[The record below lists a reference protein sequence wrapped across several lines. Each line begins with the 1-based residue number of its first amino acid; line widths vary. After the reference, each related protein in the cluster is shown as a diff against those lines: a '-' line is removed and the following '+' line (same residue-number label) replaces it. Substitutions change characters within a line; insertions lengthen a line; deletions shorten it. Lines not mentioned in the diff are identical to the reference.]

1 MQRPQQPRVPKSQL
15 QPGPKVEGPCAS
27 PQAYLVDPLKPQ
39 SLGKEQQV
47 RRSAAP
53 PSARSLGLRK
63 GLPGGKRPG
72 NHTKTPQDL
81 RKMGSPPKECRQC
94 REAEEEQRWVQVV
107 WAGCACWAMLDL
119 GCPTATHRSL
129 LSFPHQGRRR
139 TESSGDTEDCRQD
152 YMSWHHPLI
161 CSAPQAQP
169 SHRIQALSL
178 HHSPAEQRHCSEQLA
193 VSAEE
198 QESLSPGADRGS
210 TAPSQVISGADN
222 HMPLPVPAFE
232 LGCGII
238 SAFPVNTSRCLEPDP
253 SAAHPCCLPL
263 PPPPPMPPHP
273 ASPPGP
279 NHLHSDH
286 DHDSE
291 VSTVSHSGPQL
302 PSRPLPPQVPELA
315 ATSAVIAARD
325 VLRSLRSHIR
335 GPAGLCVEGA
345 LNGAQ
350 EPAEALKPGPA
361 GAALQRSGMMDMAMG
376 METRDPSPLTR
387 MVLSRG
393 PRDHL
398 APHPQQV
405 SQKLD
410 SESTTG
416 ADEALPFHTC
426 PAPFT
431 SSSCPV
437 FRLTGT
443 WAAAARAGAV
453 GSRPGTTPALR
464 ARSRVPASVRA
475 VGMAARSARPARR
488 GLLAL
493 ALCLCLFWGP
503 LAAVSQKPGAGCP
516 SRCLCFR
523 TTVRCMH
530 LLLEAVPAVAPQT
543 SILDDGSLPLNRGG
557 SAGPWVW
564 ALAPQPLH
572 GRATPP
578 CGSHGAQAPRD
589 LMRCPDSVPPLSGAY
604 SSVRQERNGESLLV
618 AVDLRFNRIREIQPG
633 AFRRLRSLN
642 TLLTYVC
649 RLLNNNQIKSIPSGA
664 FEDLEN
670 LKYLYLHF
678 NQIETL
684 DPESF
689 QHLPKLERLRL
700 DSNALRCDCEIL
712 WLADLLK
719 AYAQSGNAQAAATCE
734 LPRRV
739 QGRSVATITPEELDC
754 ERPRITSE
762 PQDADVTL
770 GNTVFFTCRA
780 EGNPKPE
787 IIWLRNNNELS
798 MRSDSRLNLL
808 GDGTLMIQNARETDQ
823 GVYQCMAKNAA
834 GEAKTQEVTLRYFGS
849 PARPAFVIQPQNTEV
864 LVGESVTLECSA
876 TGHPPPHISWTRG
889 DHTPLPEDPRIS
901 ITQSGGL
908 YIQEVVQEDGGEYT
922 CFATNSV
929 DRVQASALIIVQAL
943 PGFTVTP
950 RDRAVIEGQT
960 VDFQCEAN
968 GYPQPV
974 IAWTK
979 GGSQLSV
986 DRRHLV
992 LSSGTL
998 RISDVRLHDQGQYEC
1013 QAVNIIGSQRV
1024 VAHLTVQPRVTPVFT
1039 STPSD
1044 VTVEVGSNTQL
1055 PCSAQGEPEPA
1066 ITWNKDG
1073 VQVTESGKF
1082 HVSPEGFLTIN
1093 DVGTADAGRYECV
1106 ARNTIG
1112 QASVSVVLGVNV
1124 PDVSRNGDPF
1134 VATSIVEAI
1143 ATVDRAI
1150 NSTRTH
1156 LFDSR
1161 PRSPNDLLALFRYPR
1176 DPYTVEQARA
1186 GEIFERTLQ
1195 LIQEHVRHGLMVDLN
1210 GTSYHY
1216 NDLVSPQYLSLI
1228 ANLSGCTAHRRVNNC
1243 SDMCFHQKYRTHDGT
1258 CNNLQHPMWG
1268 ASLTAFERLL
1278 TPVYENGFNTP
1289 RGVSPERRYH
1299 GFPLPLP
1306 RLVSTA
1312 LIGSEAITP
1321 DEQFTH
1327 MLMQWGQFLDHDLD
1341 STVAALSQARF
1352 SDGQHCSLVCGNE
1365 PPCFSVAIPPNDPRV
1380 RGGARCMFF
1389 VRSSPVC
1396 GSGMTSLLMNSVLPR
1411 EQINQLTSYIDASNV
1426 YGSSEHEARALR
1438 DLASQRGLLRQGVVQ
1453 RSGKPLLPFAAGP
1466 PTECMR
1472 DENES
1477 PIPCFLAGD
1486 HRANEQ
1492 LGLTSMHTLWFR
1504 EHNRVAAE
1512 LLTLNPHWDGD
1523 TLYHE
1528 ARKVVGAQMQHI
1540 TYAHWL
1546 PKVLGEAGMRMLGTY
1561 HGYQPGV
1568 NAGIFNAFA
1577 TAAFRFGHT
1586 LVNPVLQR
1594 LDEHFRPIPQG
1605 HLPLHKAFFSPS
1617 RLVGEGG
1624 IDPLLRGLFGVAGKM
1639 RVPSQLLN
1647 TELTER
1653 LFSMAHTVALD
1664 LAAINIQRGRDHGIP
1679 PYHDFR
1685 VYCNLSAAHS
1695 FEDLKNEIKD
1705 PEIREK
1711 LRRLYGS
1718 PLSIDLFPALVVE
1731 DLVPGSR
1738 LGPTL
1743 MCLLST
1749 QFRRLRDGD
1758 RLWYENPGV
1767 FSPAQLTQIRQTS
1780 LARILCDNSDNIT
1793 RVQQDV
1799 FRVAEFP
1806 HGYSSCDEIPRVDLR
1821 VWQDC
1826 CEDCRTRGQFNAFS
1840 YHFRGRRSLD
1850 VSYQEDRMAEGAVD
1864 HRGTHASRRAGKHSE
1879 QPRNATAPSL
1889 EHLKVPGTND
1899 FKEFV
1904 LEMQKTITDLRR
1916 QIKKLE
1922 SRLSTSECADADGE
1936 PHAEGSSWKK
1946 DSCTSCECHHSVSP
1960 KKCLRDVPAS
1970 QATEQVCRQVQSVL

>member
-1 MQRPQQPRVPKSQL
+1 MAV
-15 QPGPKVEGPCAS
+15 
-27 PQAYLVDPLKPQ
+27 
-39 SLGKEQQV
+39 
-47 RRSAAP
+47 
-53 PSARSLGLRK
+53 
-63 GLPGGKRPG
+63 
-72 NHTKTPQDL
+72 
-81 RKMGSPPKECRQC
+81 
-94 REAEEEQRWVQVV
+94 
-107 WAGCACWAMLDL
+107 
-119 GCPTATHRSL
+119 
-129 LSFPHQGRRR
+129 
-139 TESSGDTEDCRQD
+139 
-152 YMSWHHPLI
+152 HP
-161 CSAPQAQP
+161 
-169 SHRIQALSL
+169 
-178 HHSPAEQRHCSEQLA
+178 
-193 VSAEE
+193 
-198 QESLSPGADRGS
+198 
-210 TAPSQVISGADN
+210 
-222 HMPLPVPAFE
+222 
-232 LGCGII
+232 
-238 SAFPVNTSRCLEPDP
+238 
-253 SAAHPCCLPL
+253 
-263 PPPPPMPPHP
+263 
-273 ASPPGP
+273 
-279 NHLHSDH
+279 
-286 DHDSE
+286 
-291 VSTVSHSGPQL
+291 
-302 PSRPLPPQVPELA
+302 
-315 ATSAVIAARD
+315 
-325 VLRSLRSHIR
+325 
-335 GPAGLCVEGA
+335 
-345 LNGAQ
+345 
-350 EPAEALKPGPA
+350 
-361 GAALQRSGMMDMAMG
+361 
-376 METRDPSPLTR
+376 
-387 MVLSRG
+387 
-393 PRDHL
+393 
-398 APHPQQV
+398 
-405 SQKLD
+405 
-410 SESTTG
+410 
-416 ADEALPFHTC
+416 
-426 PAPFT
+426 
-431 SSSCPV
+431 
-437 FRLTGT
+437 
-443 WAAAARAGAV
+443 
-453 GSRPGTTPALR
+453 
-464 ARSRVPASVRA
+464 
-475 VGMAARSARPARR
+475 ARPARPC
-488 GLLAL
+488 LLAL
-493 ALCLCLFWGP
+493 VMCCCWGV
-503 LAAVSQKPGAGCP
+503 LAVVAQKPGNGCP

-543 SILDDGSLPLNRGG
+543 SILD
-557 SAGPWVW
+557 
-564 ALAPQPLH
+564 
-572 GRATPP
+572 
-578 CGSHGAQAPRD
+578 
-589 LMRCPDSVPPLSGAY
+589 
-604 SSVRQERNGESLLV
+604 
-618 AVDLRFNRIREIQPG
+618 LRFNRIREIQPG
-633 AFRRLRSLN
+633 AFKGLRNLN
-642 TLLTYVC
+642 TL
-649 RLLNNNQIKSIPSGA
+649 LLNNNQIKSIPSGS

-689 QHLPKLERLRL
+689 QHLPKLERLFLHNNRITYLVPGTFNHLESMKRLRL

-719 AYAQSGNAQAAATCE
+719 TYARSGNAQAAATCE
-734 LPRRV
+734 YPRRI

-798 MRSDSRLNLL
+798 MAADSRLNLL
-808 GDGTLMIQNARETDQ
+808 DDGTLMIQNTREADQ
-823 GVYQCMAKNAA
+823 GVYQCMAKNVA
-834 GEAKTQEVTLRYFGS
+834 GEAKTQGVTLRYFGS

-876 TGHPPPHISWTRG
+876 TGHPPPRITWTRG
-889 DHTPLPEDPRIS
+889 DGTPLPVDPRVS
-901 ITQSGGL
+901 ITPSGGL
-908 YIQEVVQEDGGEYT
+908 YIQNVVQEDSGEYT
-922 CFATNSV
+922 CFAANTVDSV
-929 DRVQASALIIVQAL
+929 HATAFIIVQAL
-943 PGFTVTP
+943 PQFTVTP
-950 RDRAVIEGQT
+950 QDRAVTEGQT
-960 VDFQCEAN
+960 VDFHCEAK

-979 GGSQLSV
+979 GGSPLSV

-998 RISDVRLHDQGQYEC
+998 RISSVALHDQGQYEC

-1024 VAHLTVQPRVTPVFT
+1024 TAHLTVQARVTPVFA
-1039 STPSD
+1039 SVPSD
-1044 VTVEVGSNTQL
+1044 VTAEVGSSVQL
-1055 PCSAQGEPEPA
+1055 PCSSQGEPEPA

-1082 HVSPEGFLTIN
+1082 HISPEGFLTIH

-1106 ARNTIG
+1106 ARNTMG
-1112 QASVSVVLGVNV
+1112 QASVSMLLSVNV

-1195 LIQEHVRHGLMVDLN
+1195 LIQEHVRHGLLVDLN
-1210 GTSYHY
+1210 GTGYHY
-1216 NDLVSPQYLSLI
+1216 NDLVSPQYLGLI

-1268 ASLTAFERLL
+1268 ASMTAFERLL
-1278 TPVYENGFNTP
+1278 KAVYENGFNTP
-1289 RGVSPERRYH
+1289 RGIDPSRRYH
-1299 GFPLPLP
+1299 GHPLPVP

-1312 LIGSEAITP
+1312 LIGTEAVTP

-1341 STVAALSQARF
+1341 STVVALSQASF
-1352 SDGQHCSLVCGNE
+1352 SDGQHCSATCSSD
-1365 PPCFSVAIPPNDPRV
+1365 PPCFSVAIPPDDPRA
-1380 RGGARCMFF
+1380 RSGARCMFF

-1396 GSGMTSLLMNSVLPR
+1396 GSGMTSLLMNSVYPR

-1426 YGSSEHEARALR
+1426 YGSSEHEARAIR
-1438 DLASQRGLLRQGVVQ
+1438 DLASQRGLLRQGIVQ

-1512 LLTLNPHWDGD
+1512 LLALNPHWDGD
-1523 TLYHE
+1523 TIYHE
-1528 ARKVVGAQMQHI
+1528 ARKVVGAQVQHI
-1540 TYAHWL
+1540 TYQHWL
-1546 PKVLGEAGMRMLGTY
+1546 PKVLGEAGMKMLGEY
-1561 HGYQPGV
+1561 RGYDPGV
-1568 NAGIFNAFA
+1568 NAGIVNAFA

-1586 LVNPVLQR
+1586 LINPVLQR
-1594 LDEHFRPIPQG
+1594 LDENFQPIAHG
-1605 HLPLHKAFFSPS
+1605 HVPLHKAFFSPF
-1617 RLVGEGG
+1617 RIVNEGG
-1624 IDPLLRGLFGVAGKM
+1624 IDPLLRGLIGVAGKM

-1685 VYCNLSAAHS
+1685 AYCNLSAAHT
-1695 FEDLKNEIKD
+1695 FEGLKNEIKN

-1718 PLSIDLFPALVVE
+1718 PLNIDLFPALMVE

-1749 QFRRLRDGD
+1749 QFKRLRDGD

-1767 FSPAQLTQIRQTS
+1767 FSPAQLTQIKQTS
-1780 LARILCDNSDNIT
+1780 LARILCDNADNIT
-1793 RVQQDV
+1793 RVQRDV

-1806 HGYSSCDEIPRVDLR
+1806 HGYSSCAEVPRMDLR

-1840 YHFRGRRSLD
+1840 YHFRGRRSLEF
-1850 VSYQEDRMAEGAVD
+1850 SYQEDGPAREAGPAKMPS
-1864 HRGTHASRRAGKHSE
+1864 RGR
-1879 QPRNATAPSL
+1879 QPGMRLSNATATSL
-1889 EHLKVPGTND
+1889 ERPQVPGTGD
-1899 FKEFV
+1899 VREFV
-1904 LEMQKTITDLRR
+1904 LEVQKTIAELRR
-1916 QIKKLE
+1916 QIKALE
-1922 SRLSTSECADADGE
+1922 SRLSTGCVDADGE
-1936 PHAEGSSWKK
+1936 PHADGTQWKR
-1946 DSCTSCECHHSVSP
+1946 DPCTLCGCRDGQVTCFVETCQPANCPAPVRVGGACCP
-1960 KKCLRDVPAS
+1960 VCLGAS
-1970 QATEQVCRQVQSVL
+1970 AGRGP